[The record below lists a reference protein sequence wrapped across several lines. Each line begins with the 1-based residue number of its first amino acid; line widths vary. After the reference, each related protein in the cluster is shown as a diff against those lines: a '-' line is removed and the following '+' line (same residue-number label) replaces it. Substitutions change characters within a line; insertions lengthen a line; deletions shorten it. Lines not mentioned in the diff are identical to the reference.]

1 MWNNRLQDLYCITNA
16 ETELEIE
23 GAKWHVVYDQQQNQF
38 DVKTVELI
46 LDLYPDDRDD
56 YLMNGEVHDIELIFK
71 LAEEMLQEEHER
83 NFDYGH
89 EL

>member
-1 MWNNRLQDLYCITNA
+1 MWNNRLQDLYSITNA

-23 GAKWHVVYDQQQNQF
+23 GAKWHVVYDQNQNQF

-46 LDLYPDDRDD
+46 LDLYPEDGDRD
-56 YLMNGEVHDIELIFK
+56 IETIFNI
-71 LAEEMLQEEHER
+71 AEEMLQEEHER
-83 NFDYGH
+83 NFDYGQ

>member
-46 LDLYPDDRDD
+46 LDLYPEDGDRD
-56 YLMNGEVHDIELIFK
+56 IESVFAI
-71 LAEEMLQEEHER
+71 AEAMLQEEHER
-83 NFDYGH
+83 NFDYGQ

>member
-38 DVKTVELI
+38 EVKTMELI
-46 LDLYPDDRDD
+46 LDLYPEDGDRD
-56 YLMNGEVHDIELIFK
+56 METIFNI
-71 LAEEMLQEEHER
+71 AEDMLQEEHES
-83 NFDYGH
+83 NFDYGQ